1 MNGFR
6 PNSKDKKERKLT
18 VAFARGYHRG
28 TIAERERIISD
39 LLKDAVIITN
49 VDIKILERVV
59 EIVEG

>member
-18 VAFARGYHRG
+18 FAFARGYHRG
-28 TIAERERIISD
+28 TLAERDRIIAD
-39 LLKDAVIITN
+39 LLEDAVVITN
-49 VDIKILERVV
+49 VDLEILERIV